1 MHETDR
7 RIKPA
12 RIGARSSQAARR
24 RALEVRRARFS
35 NAVEVSRTTFK
46 SGGMELRAPSR
57 DGTHPG
63 KGDFSVIR
71 QYASNRK
78 FSRAAV
84 QDDEARGAG
93 IDALAQQALREIV
106 EEVVR
111 QEIEQKTARLD
122 LRLEPQ
128 ERVTIEKAAK
138 LSGRSLSDF
147 VVHAAYQAAL
157 ANIESEVVLR
167 LSRRDSESL
176 LAALDDP
183 AEPNAALLRAAGRRQ
198 QVMQTSRPTE
208 ASPRKSRDK

>member
-12 RIGARSSQAARR
+12 RIGAQSSQAARR

-35 NAVEVSRTTFK
+35 NAVEVSRAA
-46 SGGMELRAPSR
+46 LA
-57 DGTHPG
+57 DG
-63 KGDFSVIR
+63 
-71 QYASNRK
+71 
-78 FSRAAV
+78 
-84 QDDEARGAG
+84 EAHDAG
-93 IDALAQQALREIV
+93 IDALAQQALRGIV

-128 ERVTIEKAAK
+128 ERATIEKAAK
-138 LSGRSLSDF
+138 LSGRSLSEF
-147 VVHAAYQAAL
+147 VLHAAYQAAL

-176 LAALDDP
+176 LAALGAP
-183 AEPNAALLRAAGRRQ
+183 PEPNAALLRAAGRRQ
-198 QVMQTSRPTE
+198 QVVRASHSTE
-208 ASPRKSRDK
+208 NSARKVRDK